1 LFDVISVGGATQDV
15 FVRTDL
21 SKVIRIRDLES
32 EQSLIAFKYGSKVN
46 VDHIAFEV
54 GGGGAN
60 TSVSFRRLGLGSALL
75 AQIGLDEAGD
85 QVRQHLRKEGVST
98 SLIQVSDDQSTGYSV
113 ILSSFE
119 GERTVLTYRGAN
131 STLRPD
137 HVPWDRLVDTE
148 WLYISSLSGD
158 SNTVLDP
165 IAQFARDKGIKVAF
179 NPGLTQIKRGLQS
192 LKSILEVVDIL
203 VLNKEEAS
211 DLTRVPLTHKVV
223 DDQACIGCGICVDVC
238 PENVFAIDT
247 LTHKAINA
255 HPEACKRSQACVV
268 HCPTRAITV
277 EPWASNVDDIMKAI
291 YEYGPKVIVI
301 TDGKHGV
308 QAYDG
313 QYRYLLPP
321 YPVTVVDTLGA
332 GDAFASAFTA
342 AYIRSKGNVELS
354 LKMGAANAAGVVGKL
369 GAQAGLR
376 TEAESKVFVAQHP
389 EVTIRKSV
397 LHSDGLPEL
406 VFSTL
411 LVEQKGN
418 TGPLVPPPEAS

>member
-21 SKVIRIRDLES
+21 SKVIRIKDFES

-60 TSVSFRRLGLGSALL
+60 TSVSFRRQGLHAAVL

-137 HVPWDRLVDTE
+137 HVPWDKLADTE

-158 SNTVLDP
+158 SNSVLDP
-165 IAQFARDKGIKVAF
+165 VAQFAREKDIRVAF

-211 DLTRVPLTHKVV
+211 ELTHVPLTHKVV
-223 DDQACIGCGICVDVC
+223 DDEACIGCGICVDVC
-238 PENVFAIDT
+238 PENVFAIDSIT
-247 LTHKAINA
+247 QKAINA
-255 HPEACKRSQACVV
+255 HPEACNRTQACVV

-277 EPWASNVDDIMKAI
+277 EPWASNVDDILRAI
-291 YEYGPKVIVI
+291 YAYGPKVVVI

-321 YPVTVVDTLGA
+321 YPVQVVDTLGA

-342 AYIRSKGNVELS
+342 AYIRSNGDVEFS
-354 LKMGAANAAGVVGKL
+354 LKMGAANAAGVVTKL
-369 GAQAGLR
+369 GAQLGLR
-376 TEAESKVFVAQHP
+376 TELESKSFIAQHP
-389 EVTIRKSV
+389 EVTIRKTV
-397 LHSDGLPEL
+397 LHDGALPEL
-406 VFSTL
+406 VFSSL
-411 LVEQKGN
+411 LAEKGG
-418 TGPLVPPPEAS
+418 TGPLPKPPEAT

>member
-1 LFDVISVGGATQDV
+1 MFDVVSVGGATQDV

-21 SKVIRIRDLES
+21 SKIVRIRDMES
-32 EQSLIAFKYGSKVN
+32 EQSLICFKYGSKVN

-60 TSVSFRRLGLGSALL
+60 TSVSFRRLGLSSALL

-137 HVPWDRLVDTE
+137 HVPWDRLADTE

-158 SNTVLDP
+158 SNSVLDP
-165 IAQFARDKGIKVAF
+165 VAQFARERKIKVAF
-179 NPGLTQIKRGLQS
+179 NPGLTQIKRGLAS
-192 LKSILEVVDIL
+192 LKQILEVVDVL

-211 DLTRVPLTHKVV
+211 DLCRIPLTHKVI
-223 DDQACIGCGICVDVC
+223 DEDACIGCGICVDVC
-238 PENVFAIDT
+238 PENVYVLDT
-247 LTHKAINA
+247 LINKAVNA
-255 HPEACKRSQACVV
+255 HPEACKRTQACVV

-277 EPWASNVDDIMKAI
+277 EPWAANVDDILKSLHS
-291 YEYGPKVIVI
+291 YGPKVVVI

-313 QYRYLLPP
+313 KFRYLLPP
-321 YPVTVVDTLGA
+321 YPVQTVDTLGA
-332 GDAFASAFTA
+332 GDAFASAFVSA
-342 AYIRSKGNVELS
+342 MIRSKSDVEFS
-354 LKMGAANAAGVVGKL
+354 LKMGAANAAGCVSKL

-376 TEAESKVFVAQHP
+376 TEAESKAFVAAHP
-389 EVTIRKSV
+389 DITIRKSI
-397 LHSDGLPEL
+397 LHTEGLPEL
-406 VFSTL
+406 VFSSL
-411 LVEQKGN
+411 LSDKAKAANDPQNAN
-418 TGPLVPPPEAS
+418 TEG

>member
-60 TSVSFRRLGLGSALL
+60 TSVSFRRLGLHSALL

-137 HVPWDRLVDTE
+137 HVPWDRLVDSE

-165 IAQFARDKGIKVAF
+165 IAQFAREKGLRVAF

-192 LKSILEVVDIL
+192 LKSILEVIDIL
-203 VLNKEEAS
+203 VLNKEEAAE
-211 DLTRVPLTHKVV
+211 LTRKPLTHKVV
-223 DDQACIGCGICVDVC
+223 DEEACIGCGICVDVC
-238 PENVFAIDT
+238 PENVWAIDP
-247 LTHKAINA
+247 LSHKAINA
-255 HPEACKRSQACVV
+255 HPEACDRTQACVV

-277 EPWASNVDDIMKAI
+277 EPWASNVDDIMRTI
-291 YEYGPKVIVI
+291 YEFGPKVVVI

-313 QYRYLLPP
+313 KFRYLLPP
-321 YPVTVVDTLGA
+321 YPVQVVDTLGA

-342 AYIRSKGNVELS
+342 AYIRTKGDIETS
-354 LKMGAANAAGVVGKL
+354 LKMGAANAAGCVEKL

-376 TEAESKVFVAQHP
+376 TELESKTFVSQHP

-406 VFSTL
+406 VFSSL
-411 LVEQKGN
+411 LSEKGG
-418 TGPLVPPPEAS
+418 TGPLPTPPDAQA